1 MSPSRFPP
9 IAKPAR
15 IYFVGDLPRT
25 RSGKIMRRVVRAL
38 ETDKPLGGLSTMVD
52 PGIVD
57 RIRDERANRGA
68 F

>member
-1 MSPSRFPP
+1 
-9 IAKPAR
+9 
-15 IYFVGDLPRT
+15 
-25 RSGKIMRRVVRAL
+25 MRRVVRAL
-38 ETDKPLGGLSTMVD
+38 ETDKPLGDLSTLVD

>member
-1 MSPSRFPP
+1 M
-9 IAKPAR
+9 
-15 IYFVGDLPRT
+15 GDLPRT

-38 ETDKPLGGLSTMVD
+38 ETDKPLGGLSTLVD